1 MKEIIISKTEEG
13 MRLDKYL
20 HKIFDKMPVNTFHKL
35 FRKKYFEI
43 NDIKANGQEILYAG
57 DRLTIFLSDDTYS
70 KFAKTTP
77 IRDASRDEH
86 HKHVKDARRGEH
98 CEPVKNRIV
107 YEDKNIIIYDKEVG
121 LLSQGDKS
129 HDPSVNTVLNDYL
142 GSKANKEIFKPSVVN
157 RLDRNTRGLIIF
169 AKTYIAAKEISSMI
183 RDGAI
188 DKYYLTYVNGIVKK
202 DQEVLTHLFKKDE
215 KRNIALIIDYDE
227 KVPSGYTKVSL
238 EYRVLKRDRDRSL
251 LEVRLITGKSHQ
263 IRAELSY
270 IGHPLLGDK
279 KYMDVSLYKKNVE
292 EYEAKIQSL
301 VCYKLRFGEFDNS
314 ELKYLSNKVIRING
328 LAELAP
334 TE

>member
-13 MRLDKYL
+13 MRLDKYI
-20 HKIFDKMPVNTFHKL
+20 HKIFDKMPASTFHKL

-43 NDIKANGQEILYAG
+43 NDTKANGQEILYAG
-57 DRLTIFLSDDTYS
+57 DRLTIFLSDDTYN
-70 KFAKTTP
+70 KFAKT
-77 IRDASRDEH
+77 ISVRDASRSRHNEH
-86 HKHVKDARRGEH
+86 APVKDG
-98 CEPVKNRIV
+98 IV

-129 HDPSVNTVLNDYL
+129 HDPSVNTILNDYL
-142 GSKANKEIFKPSVVN
+142 GSRRDKALFKPSVVN

-169 AKTYIAAKEISSMI
+169 AKTYIAAKEISAMI
-183 RDGAI
+183 RDGAL

-215 KRNIALIIDYDE
+215 KKNIVLIRDYNG
-227 KVPSGYTKVSL
+227 KVPSGYFKVSL
-238 EYRVLKRDRDRSL
+238 EYKVLKRDKDRSL

-279 KYMDVSLYKKNVE
+279 KYMENALYRKNVE
-292 EYEAKIQSL
+292 EYGAKTQSL
-301 VCYKLRFGEFDNS
+301 VCYRLRFGEFDNT
-314 ELKYLSNKVIRING
+314 ELKYLNNKVIRLNIK
-328 LAELAP
+328 EL
-334 TE
+334 